1 MIDKQAIID
10 PSAKIAENVT
20 IGPWTIVGANV
31 EIGEG
36 SWIGSHVV
44 IKGPTRI
51 GRHNKIYQF
60 ASVGEDPQDKKYQGE
75 DTLLEIG
82 DNNVFRECCTINR
95 GTVQAGGVT
104 RIGNDNLFMAYVHI
118 AHDCIIGDHT
128 IFAVHA
134 SLAGHVIVQDYAIFS
149 GFSGVHQFCTIG
161 AHSFLGG
168 GTLVGKDILPYIIA
182 HGGHEAKA
190 SGLNTEG
197 LKRRG
202 FSNETINHLRR
213 AYKIIFRSNL
223 TVAQALEQLNE
234 MLVECPE
241 VKLMIDVLQQSS
253 RGILR

>member
-10 PSAKIAENVT
+10 PSARIAENVT
-20 IGPWTIVGANV
+20 IGPWTMIGANV

-36 SWIGSHVV
+36 SWIGPHAV
-44 IKGPTRI
+44 IKGRTRI
-51 GRHNKIYQF
+51 GKHNKIYQF
-60 ASVGEDPQDKKYQGE
+60 ASIGEDPQDKKYAGE

-82 DNNVFRECCTINR
+82 DHNVIRECCTINR

-104 RIGNDNLFMAYVHI
+104 RIGDDNLFMACVHI
-118 AHDCIIGDHT
+118 AHDCIIGNHV
-128 IFAVHA
+128 IFANHA

-168 GTLVGKDILPYIIA
+168 GTLVGKDVLPYIIA
-182 HGGHEAKA
+182 HGHEAKA
-190 SGLNTEG
+190 FGLNTEG

-202 FSNETINHLRR
+202 FSNEVINNLRR
-213 AYKIIFRSNL
+213 AYKIIFRMNL
-223 TVAQALEQLNE
+223 TVGQAIEQLNE
-234 MLVECPE
+234 VLPECPE
-241 VKLMIDVLQQSS
+241 IGLMIEMLQQSS